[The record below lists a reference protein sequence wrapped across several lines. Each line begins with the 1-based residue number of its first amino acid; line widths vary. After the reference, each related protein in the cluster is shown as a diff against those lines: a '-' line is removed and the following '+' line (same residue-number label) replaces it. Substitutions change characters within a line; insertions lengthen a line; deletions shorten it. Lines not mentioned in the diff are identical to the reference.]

1 MSYVNSVTVYPS
13 SATITKGKWYYGAY
27 ASISSNCPECA
38 EVEWYSNSPAI
49 ASVNKTTGYIY
60 GVNTGTT
67 RIYAEATDGSGKKD
81 YITVTVTAP
90 VAVTGV
96 SVCPTSMSMDV
107 GCTDY
112 LYETIY
118 PSNAT
123 NQTVTWCSSDES
135 VATVNTYTGFV
146 RAKKAGVATI
156 TACTVD
162 GGYSASCV
170 VTVNYCGGSN
180 YRDVTKHTM
189 VLQNDLY
196 YVCSKCGYR
205 IKSPAL
211 QDKNI
216 LSDEDYYKVL
226 SCYMS
231 IPYYSKI
238 DREDEGNYSIK
249 ATALRLI
256 IDDIRSKSQYSQM
269 YEYVGSDGV
278 YEREYTV
285 GNENDS
291 YYMPVTINYKVID
304 NGVELVLNNGVAKG
318 LVELLIGWR
327 IPHQYQFLF
336 FDLTD
341 GYTNL
346 TDFLSKLAENAGYD
360 EIGIIL
366 NLILFGSSISE
377 MAVTDKVVKIQFSV
391 GSGVYETKTVF
402 DSCGNLKF
410 QEHST

>member
-1 MSYVNSVTVYPS
+1 MNKKQYNNVIENTLKHEQTDDSLSTARAIFDNMGVALPQGDIKTVYETVKTNNYMGWKS
-13 SATITKGKWYYGAY
+13 CTIQEAQAAADRGVAAIGISEDKIVVFSANDEEQPVAQT
-27 ASISSNCPECA
+27 
-38 EVEWYSNSPAI
+38 
-49 ASVNKTTGYIY
+49 ASVMMLDENTSAFAVDGLEYYTYSYGTTG
-60 GVNTGTT
+60 GSTT
-67 RIYAEATDGSGKKD
+67 GSGGN
-81 YITVTVTAP
+81 TTT
-90 VAVTGV
+90 
-96 SVCPTSMSMDV
+96 
-107 GCTDY
+107 
-112 LYETIY
+112 TI
-118 PSNAT
+118 PIS
-123 NQTVTWCSSDES
+123 
-135 VATVNTYTGFV
+135 
-146 RAKKAGVATI
+146 
-156 TACTVD
+156 
-162 GGYSASCV
+162 
-170 VTVNYCGGSN
+170 YCGGSN
-180 YRDVTKHTM
+180 YRDVTKHSM
-189 VLQNDLY
+189 VLCDDGY
-196 YVCSKCGYR
+196 YVCTRCGYSV
-205 IKSPAL
+205 KSPAL
-211 QDKNI
+211 QDKEI

-269 YEYVGSDGV
+269 YEYVGNDGL

-291 YYMPVTINYKVID
+291 YYMPVTINYNVID
-304 NGVELVLNNGVAKG
+304 NGVELMLNNGVAEG
-318 LVELLIGWR
+318 LVELLIGWA
-327 IPHQYQFLF
+327 IPSQYQFLF

>member
-1 MSYVNSVTVYPS
+1 MNKKQYNNVIENTLKHEKTGNSLSTARAIFDNMGVALPQGDIKTV
-13 SATITKGKWYYGAY
+13 
-27 ASISSNCPECA
+27 
-38 EVEWYSNSPAI
+38 
-49 ASVNKTTGYIY
+49 
-60 GVNTGTT
+60 
-67 RIYAEATDGSGKKD
+67 
-81 YITVTVTAP
+81 
-90 VAVTGV
+90 
-96 SVCPTSMSMDV
+96 
-107 GCTDY
+107 
-112 LYETIY
+112 YETIK
-118 PSNAT
+118 T
-123 NQTVTWCSSDES
+123 NNYMGWKSCTMKEAQAAAD
-135 VATVNTYTGFV
+135 
-146 RAKKAGVATI
+146 KGVAAI
-156 TACTVD
+156 GISEDRIVVLSANDEEQPVAHTASVMMLDENTSAFAVD
-162 GGYSASCV
+162 GLEYYTYSYGTTGGS
-170 VTVNYCGGSN
+170 TTGSGGNTTTTIPISYCGGSN
-180 YRDVTKHTM
+180 YRDVTKHSM
-189 VLQNDLY
+189 VLCDDGY
-196 YVCSKCGYR
+196 YVCTRCGYSV
-205 IKSPAL
+205 KSPAL
-211 QDKNI
+211 QDKYI
-216 LSDEDYYKVL
+216 LSDEDYHKVL
-226 SCYMS
+226 SCYLS

-291 YYMPVTINYKVID
+291 YYMPVTINYNVID
-304 NGVELVLNNGVAKG
+304 NGVELMLNNGVAKG

>member
-1 MSYVNSVTVYPS
+1 MNKKQYNNVIDYTLKHEQTVDSLSTARAIFNNMGVALPQGDIKTVYNTIKTGKYMGWRACGVKQAQTAADNGIAAIGINEDTIIVL
-13 SATITKGKWYYGAY
+13 SANDDEQPVIQTATVMAIDENTSAY
-27 ASISSNCPECA
+27 A
-38 EVEWYSNSPAI
+38 VDGLQYYSYSYGMNGGS
-49 ASVNKTTGYIY
+49 TTGS
-60 GVNTGTT
+60 GGNTTT
-67 RIYAEATDGSGKKD
+67 
-81 YITVTVTAP
+81 
-90 VAVTGV
+90 
-96 SVCPTSMSMDV
+96 
-107 GCTDY
+107 
-112 LYETIY
+112 TI
-118 PSNAT
+118 PIS
-123 NQTVTWCSSDES
+123 
-135 VATVNTYTGFV
+135 
-146 RAKKAGVATI
+146 
-156 TACTVD
+156 
-162 GGYSASCV
+162 
-170 VTVNYCGGSN
+170 YCGGSN
-180 YRDVTKHTM
+180 YRDVTKHSL
-189 VLQNDLY
+189 VLCDDGY

-231 IPYYSKI
+231 ISYYSKI

-256 IDDIRSKSQYSQM
+256 IDDIRSKSQYSQK

-291 YYMPVTINYKVID
+291 YYMPVTINYNVID
-304 NGVELVLNNGVAKG
+304 NGLELTLNNGVAEG

-402 DSCGNLKF
+402 DSNGNFKF

>member
-291 YYMPVTINYKVID
+291 YYMPVTINYNVID